1 MSSLEVFVLPPLLL
15 QPMLKIA
22 TGCGAIGMKIL
33 LSMVSILRLEL
44 A

>member
-1 MSSLEVFVLPPLLL
+1 MSSLEAFVWPQLLL

-33 LSMVSILRLEL
+33 LNTVSILRLEL